1 MKILQSLLPSDLK
14 NRTNAFTIVELL
26 VVIGIISVLA
36 VALLVTLN
44 PAEAQRKAR
53 DSQRVKD
60 ANTIQ
65 AILESYLNEVGN
77 LTNCAIGTPCLST
90 TVTGSAAGPC
100 SSSWLGTLN
109 VCNYARSVPVDPSN
123 GLARTC
129 MTRTPTTGAANVA
142 TACTAKYVVAFAAG
156 NYEIGVIQES
166 AGNDRKPY
174 ADGGA
179 ITGNETYFIQIYSST
194 APLGVTYT
202 L

>member
-1 MKILQSLLPSDLK
+1 MFTDIKK
-14 NRTNAFTIVELL
+14 RVNAFTIVELL

-65 AILESYLNEVGN
+65 AVLESYLNEVGN
-77 LTNCAIGTPCLST
+77 LAGCAPGSPCLST

-100 SSSWLGTLN
+100 SGSWLGTLN

-123 GLARTC
+123 GLSRTC
-129 MTRTPTTGAANVA
+129 QSRTVTSGVANTPA
-142 TACTAKYVVAFAAG
+142 ACTAKYVVAFSAG
-156 NYEIGVIQES
+156 NYEIGVVQES
-166 AGNDRKPY
+166 AGNDRKPF
-174 ADGGA
+174 ADGGSVD
-179 ITGNETYFIQIYSST
+179 NDERYFIQIYSST
-194 APLGVTYT
+194 ADLNVTYT